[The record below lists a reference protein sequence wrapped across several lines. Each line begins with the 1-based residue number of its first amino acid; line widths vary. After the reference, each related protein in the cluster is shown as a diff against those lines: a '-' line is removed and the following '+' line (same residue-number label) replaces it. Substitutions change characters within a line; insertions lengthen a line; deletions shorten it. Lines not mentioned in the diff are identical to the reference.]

1 MEKIEYDYK
10 KTRLTYQITE
20 YDCGTTCVL
29 NAIKYLFNREEIA
42 PQMYKKILEETLDKS
57 FNNEIG
63 KGGTTNLSLR
73 NLCNELYVRGNKNVD
88 ISSKEL
94 SQDNV
99 SIYNKELEKEIND
112 GSVAILE
119 VYQNVPH
126 YVLLTKLDE
135 NFAYI
140 FDPYYLPINYYDND
154 DFVEIIKDKSFEYNR
169 KVKKE
174 RLDSNTSLDF
184 ALLQGERAQIII
196 LKKI

>member
-10 KTRLTYQITE
+10 KTPLTYQITE

-29 NAIKYLFNREEIA
+29 NAIKYLFNREEIV

-63 KGGTTNLSLR
+63 KGGTTNISLR
-73 NLCNELYVRGNKNVD
+73 KLCNELYVKGGKNVD
-88 ISSKEL
+88 IISKEL

-99 SIYNKELEKEIND
+99 SIYNKKLEKEIVN
-112 GSVAILE
+112 GCVAILK
-119 VYQNVPH
+119 VYQEVSH

-135 NFAYI
+135 SFAYI

-154 DFVEIIKDKSFEYNR
+154 DSVEIVKDRGFEYNR
-169 KVKKE
+169 KVRKE
-174 RLDSNTSLDF
+174 RLNSNTSLDF
-184 ALLQGERAQIII
+184 ALLQGEQAQIII

>member
-10 KTRLTYQITE
+10 KTPLTYQITE

-29 NAIKYLFNREEIA
+29 NAIKYLFNREEIV

-63 KGGTTNLSLR
+63 KGGTTNISLR
-73 NLCNELYVRGNKNVD
+73 KLCNELYVKGGKNVD
-88 ISSKEL
+88 IISKEL

-99 SIYNKELEKEIND
+99 SIYNKELEKEIVN
-112 GSVAILE
+112 GCVAILK
-119 VYQNVPH
+119 VYQEVSH

-135 NFAYI
+135 SFAYI

-154 DFVEIIKDKSFEYNR
+154 DSVEIVKDRGFEYNR
-169 KVKKE
+169 KVRKE
-174 RLDSNTSLDF
+174 RLNSNTSLDF
-184 ALLQGERAQIII
+184 ALLQGEQAQIII

>member
-1 MEKIEYDYK
+1 M
-10 KTRLTYQITE
+10 
-20 YDCGTTCVL
+20 
-29 NAIKYLFNREEIA
+29 
-42 PQMYKKILEETLDKS
+42 
-57 FNNEIG
+57 
-63 KGGTTNLSLR
+63 
-73 NLCNELYVRGNKNVD
+73 
-88 ISSKEL
+88 
-94 SQDNV
+94 
-99 SIYNKELEKEIND
+99 
-112 GSVAILE
+112 
-119 VYQNVPH
+119 
-126 YVLLTKLDE
+126 LLTKLDE

>member
-10 KTRLTYQITE
+10 KTPLTYQITE

-99 SIYNKELEKEIND
+99 SIYNKELVKEIND
-112 GSVAILE
+112 GRVAILE

>member
-10 KTRLTYQITE
+10 KTPLTYQITE

-99 SIYNKELEKEIND
+99 SIYNKELEK
-112 GSVAILE
+112 
-119 VYQNVPH
+119 
-126 YVLLTKLDE
+126 
-135 NFAYI
+135 
-140 FDPYYLPINYYDND
+140 
-154 DFVEIIKDKSFEYNR
+154 
-169 KVKKE
+169 
-174 RLDSNTSLDF
+174 
-184 ALLQGERAQIII
+184 
-196 LKKI
+196 

>member
-10 KTRLTYQITE
+10 KTPLTYQITE

-29 NAIKYLFNREEIA
+29 NAIKYLFNREEIV

-63 KGGTTNLSLR
+63 KGGTTNISLR
-73 NLCNELYVRGNKNVD
+73 KLCNELYVNGGKNVD
-88 ISSKEL
+88 IISKEL

-99 SIYNKELEKEIND
+99 SIYNKELEKEIVN
-112 GSVAILE
+112 GCVAILK
-119 VYQNVPH
+119 VYQEVSH

-135 NFAYI
+135 SFAYI

-154 DFVEIIKDKSFEYNR
+154 DSVEIVKDRGFEYNR
-169 KVKKE
+169 KVRKE
-174 RLDSNTSLDF
+174 RLNSNTSLDF
-184 ALLQGERAQIII
+184 ALLQGEQAQIII

>member
-10 KTRLTYQITE
+10 KTPLTYQITE

-29 NAIKYLFNREEIA
+29 NAIKYLFNREEIV

-63 KGGTTNLSLR
+63 KGGTTNISLR
-73 NLCNELYVRGNKNVD
+73 NLCNELYVNGGKNVD
-88 ISSKEL
+88 IVSKEL

-99 SIYNKELEKEIND
+99 SIYNKELEKEISN
-112 GSVAILE
+112 GSVAILK
-119 VYQNVPH
+119 VYQEVLH

-184 ALLQGERAQIII
+184 ALLQGEQAQIII

>member
-10 KTRLTYQITE
+10 KTPLTYQITE

-42 PQMYKKILEETLDKS
+42 PKMYKRILEETLDKS

-119 VYQNVPH
+119 VYQDVPH

-140 FDPYYLPINYYDND
+140 FDPYYLPIRDKFRNQGFHAVSNHPDIRTEVYK
-154 DFVEIIKDKSFEYNR
+154 IIPYMNMRVYTIVLDKFS
-169 KVKKE
+169 
-174 RLDSNTSLDF
+174 
-184 ALLQGERAQIII
+184 AL
-196 LKKI
+196 